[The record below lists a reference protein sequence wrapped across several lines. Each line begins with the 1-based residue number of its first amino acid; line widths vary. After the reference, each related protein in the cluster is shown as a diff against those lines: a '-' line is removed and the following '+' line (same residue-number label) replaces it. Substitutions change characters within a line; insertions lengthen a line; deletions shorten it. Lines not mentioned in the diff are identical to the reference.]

1 MSLTSY
7 RAAPPRD
14 LVRAGR
20 YPVRGERQGLSFLA
34 VQYRLCGGIAQGG
47 RLAIS
52 SSAGEFFPQR
62 DTVHFRLAGEEGR
75 LAVEVREKAP
85 SALSSRAS
93 CISRY
98 VNFFESRASSH
109 SARTVSRWASGGD
122 ADSACSQSARGRCEG
137 RMTGPVQ
144 TATAFSSLPCAV
156 MIRAR
161 CCRWR
166 GVPRA
171 SRGAGQLQGQ
181 YGTWFPKC
189 PCRR

>member
-75 LAVEVREKAP
+75 LAVEVREKVP

-98 VNFFESRASSH
+98 VFFRKSRVEPLGEDGVEVGVVGGCGLGVLAECAREVRGKNGGAGADGDGVLELAVRGDDPSPALPVARS
-109 SARTVSRWASGGD
+109 SAR
-122 ADSACSQSARGRCEG
+122 
-137 RMTGPVQ
+137 
-144 TATAFSSLPCAV
+144 
-156 MIRAR
+156 
-161 CCRWR
+161 
-166 GVPRA
+166 
-171 SRGAGQLQGQ
+171 
-181 YGTWFPKC
+181 
-189 PCRR
+189 